1 MPMISGPSAPA
12 GNDELNFSI
21 TSSLSAICFTCFGE
35 TKLTASMCLNPATTN
50 SFRYSAFVSVGMKSG
65 SPCHASLGHSIIL
78 TVSISGLQ
86 DSGLE
91 FGDFWVQRCGFERLD
106 QRIARM
112 RGVDDGVDPQARG
125 GVARIGLVLVGGAH
139 GIV

>member
-1 MPMISGPSAPA
+1 MARSAPFSFTTIPMISILLGGWSCPK
-12 GNDELNFSI
+12 

-112 RGVDDGVDPQARG
+112 RGVDDGVDPQ
-125 GVARIGLVLVGGAH
+125 
-139 GIV
+139 